1 MSEVELYLIQNGENC
16 TIYTLQFLR
25 DVESEF
31 EKFVAKFRDDAEYS
45 EDFSRIAAFIKRSA
59 KTGALERYF
68 RPEGKMN
75 DSVVA
80 LPVTSSKLRLYCLR
94 LSDRILVLGNGGV
107 KTTQRYEDDTLLNGY
122 VMTLQKF
129 EKLLRQ
135 EVANGNVLITQSTI
149 ETDNVFEL

>member
-1 MSEVELYLIQNGENC
+1 M
-16 TIYTLQFLR
+16 QFLR

-31 EKFVAKFRDDAEYS
+31 EKFVARFREYAEYS
-45 EDFSRIAAFIKRSA
+45 EDFSRIAAFIKRIA
-59 KTGALERYF
+59 KTGALKRYF
-68 RPEGKMN
+68 RPEGRMT

-80 LPVTSSKLRLYCLR
+80 LPVTSSKLRLYCLH
-94 LSDRILVLGNGGV
+94 LSDRILVLGNRGV
-107 KTTQRYEDDTLLNGY
+107 KTSQRYEDDTLLNGY

-135 EVANGNVLITQSTI
+135 EAANGNVNITESTI

>member
-1 MSEVELYLIQNGENC
+1 MSEVELYLIQDGENC

-31 EKFVAKFRDDAEYS
+31 EKFVTKFREDAEYS
-45 EDFSRIAAFIKRSA
+45 EDFSRIAAFIKRIA
-59 KTGALERYF
+59 KNGAMERYF
-68 RPEGKMN
+68 RTERKMN

-94 LSDRILVLGNGGV
+94 LSDKILILGNGGV
-107 KTTQRYEDDTLLNGY
+107 KTSQRYEYDTLLNGY

-129 EKLLRQ
+129 EQLLRQ
-135 EVANGNVLITQSTI
+135 EVALGNVNITESTI
-149 ETDNVFEL
+149 ETDYIFEL